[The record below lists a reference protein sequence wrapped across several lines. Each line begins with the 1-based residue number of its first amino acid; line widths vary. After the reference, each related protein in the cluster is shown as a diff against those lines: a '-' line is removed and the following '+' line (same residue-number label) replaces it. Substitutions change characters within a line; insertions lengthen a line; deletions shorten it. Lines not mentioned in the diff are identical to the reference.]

1 MKRKLSSIKSNLFT
15 RLLAFI
21 FPSIILAGCPIG
33 MYGTPSASYTTSGHV
48 RSEEGRP
55 LQGIKVS
62 VGGHPYKDSLG
73 QHQIRFEGSALTN
86 VQGEYQVDIR
96 SFPLVEMIVI
106 AEDVDGEE
114 GGGEYQSDT
123 LVLKDFKYKDEG
135 VWYSGHAKVSDVN
148 FNLKKK

>member
-1 MKRKLSSIKSNLFT
+1 MKRKLTLSKSNFI
-15 RLLAFI
+15 AKVFAII
-21 FPSIILAGCPIG
+21 FPSVILTGCPG

-73 QHQIRFEGSALTN
+73 QHQIRFEGSALTD
-86 VQGEYQVDIR
+86 VQGNYQVDIR
-96 SFPLVEMIVI
+96 SFPLMEMIVV

-114 GGGEYQSDT
+114 CCCEYQSDT

-148 FNLKKK
+148 FRLKKK